1 MIELPKQAK
10 ADAIASIERD
20 FADNLEQR
28 IGNIAAGGLL
38 SFFIE
43 EIDPSI
49 YYQAVAD
56 VQKSLPPRVNE
67 LKLPLQEVDIEVH
80 QEEFGYWQKYD
91 ASKAKL
97 KSKSRK

>member
-28 IGNIAAGGLL
+28 IGNITAGGLL

-43 EIDPSI
+43 EIGPSI
-49 YYQAVAD
+49 YNQAVAD
-56 VQKSLPPRVNE
+56 VQKSLLPRVSE
-67 LKLPLQEVDIEVH
+67 LEMRLQEVDIEVR
-80 QEEFGYWQKYD
+80 QEEFGYWEKYD
-91 ASKAKL
+91 AAKAKA
-97 KSKSRK
+97 KSRK